1 MSFPLPAAATSVAP
15 ATNGRGPHRSDPPA
29 RDPLEETVAR
39 LLELLGED
47 PGREGLARTPE
58 RVARALRTLT
68 GGYPR
73 TARDVI
79 GDGLFEESY
88 EGIVL
93 VRDVEF
99 HSLCEHHLLPFH
111 GTAHVA
117 YLPAGRV
124 VGLSK
129 IARVV
134 ELFAR
139 RLQVQERLTDQIA
152 DALHDVLEPRGV
164 AVAVEAEH
172 MCMTM
177 RGVEQRHARTFTRS
191 YRGRFRDDLGLQ
203 EEFLGQIRTR

>member
-1 MSFPLPAAATSVAP
+1 MSVHSPAAAAPVAP
-15 ATNGRGPHRSDPPA
+15 ATNGRSAHLSVDA
-29 RDPLEETVAR
+29 DRDPLEATVAR

-47 PGREGLARTPE
+47 PVREGLARTPE

-68 GGYPR
+68 GGYRR
-73 TARDVI
+73 TAREVI
-79 GDGLFEESY
+79 GDGVFEEPY

-93 VRDVEF
+93 VRGVEF

-117 YLPAGRV
+117 YVPAGRV

-152 DALHDVLEPRGV
+152 DALHEVLEPRGV
-164 AVAVEAEH
+164 AVAVDAEH

-191 YRGRFRDDLGLQ
+191 YRGRFRDDAGLQ
-203 EEFLGQIRTR
+203 EEFLGQIRPR